1 MQKIK
6 LKYLFPIIIAINFF
20 AYPNEGKEKKYSSK
34 EKNNLLNYYN
44 STIDSLTF
52 NKIFIEKD
60 ILNIESL
67 LNSQINLS
75 LLQQL
80 KFNNYLSYYHLIN
93 NNLNESIKYSKKNIS
108 KVAKTSEEQDAIG
121 YSYYFSANCLLNQG
135 KNKPAL
141 INTQKA
147 IDIFEKSSN
156 IDGLT
161 KCKMLLANI
170 YFYLKTYSDAEK
182 TINNSL
188 KYFENKE
195 KNNNYY
201 MLLLTKIKILR
212 AYKPNDAA
220 ELIINTYHELKN
232 KKEIDLTY
240 TIDTNIYYIEFLIEN
255 NKQAFAKQILL
266 ETKPLVAKKNAK
278 RSSDMFNWILADF
291 DFSTNSPLSNRDY
304 FIKRISESEASEDYQ
319 NLTNI
324 YHYLKYDAYLLKD
337 VEKLYEYSIAY
348 DNAIKKISNDETK
361 AEILE
366 LKTKYD
372 TEKKEK
378 LIAVKELQLD
388 KKNKTIFILVS
399 ASIVL
404 LFIGLLF
411 YNFNINKRRKEN
423 EILKNH
429 FTNRLLDNI
438 EEERKRIAKDLH
450 DGINH
455 ELLTLKNNNNF
466 SRNEIEDK
474 IDSIIEDIR
483 SISRNLH
490 PVMFEKIGLATS
502 IKNLIEQLKITNNF
516 FITCE
521 IDYFDSLKNTEEIQ
535 LFRVIQEALTN
546 IIKYSNAHAAK
557 VTILENTKSIYVEIK
572 DNGVGFNVEEK
583 LKSKKSFG
591 IHSIIER
598 IHSINGN
605 VNFISNKNGTI
616 IKIKIKK

>member
-6 LKYLFPIIIAINFF
+6 IKYLITIVLAINFF
-20 AYPNEGKEKKYSSK
+20 AYPNEGKEKKYTSK
-34 EKNNLLNYYN
+34 EKNNLLTYYN

-52 NKIFIEKD
+52 NKIFIKKD

-67 LNSQINLS
+67 LKNHVNLS
-75 LLQQL
+75 QLQQL

-93 NNLNESIKYSKKNIS
+93 NDLNESIKISKKNIS
-108 KVAKTSEEQDAIG
+108 KIPKTIEEKDAIG
-121 YSYYFSANCLLNQG
+121 YAYYFLANCLLNQG
-135 KNKPAL
+135 NNKYAL
-141 INTQKA
+141 INTQKG
-147 IDIFEKSSN
+147 IDIFEMSNN

-212 AYKPNDAA
+212 AYKPSEAN

-232 KKEIDLTY
+232 KKEIDLSY

-255 NKQAFAKQILL
+255 NKQAFAKQVIL
-266 ETKPLVAKKNAK
+266 ETNPLVVKKNAK

-291 DFSTNSPLSNRDY
+291 NFSTNSPLSNRDY
-304 FIKRISESEASEDYQ
+304 FIKRIVESERSQDYQ

-324 YHYLKYDAYLLKD
+324 YHYLKYDAYLVKD

-366 LKTKYD
+366 LKTKYE

-378 LIAVKELQLD
+378 LIVVKELQLD
-388 KKNKTIFILVS
+388 KKNKTIFILFS
-399 ASIVL
+399 TTIL
-404 LFIGLLF
+404 LFLIGILLN
-411 YNFNINKRRKEN
+411 NFNKNKRRKEN
-423 EILKNH
+423 EILKKH
-429 FTNRLLDNI
+429 FTNKLLENI
-438 EEERKRIAKDLH
+438 EDERKRIAKDLH

-455 ELLTLKNNNNF
+455 ELLTLKNFDTTNTV
-466 SRNEIEDK
+466 EIENK

-483 SISRNLH
+483 AISRNLH
-490 PVMFEKIGLATS
+490 PVMFEKIGLETS
-502 IKNLIEQLKITNNF
+502 IKNLVEQFKITNNF

-521 IDYFDSLKNTEEIQ
+521 IDYFNSLKNTEEIQ

-557 VTILENTKSIYVEIK
+557 VTIIENTKHIYVEIK
-572 DNGVGFNVEEK
+572 DNGIGFNVEEK

-598 IHSINGN
+598 IHSINGD
-605 VNFISNKNGTI
+605 VNFVSNKNGTI

>member
-6 LKYLFPIIIAINFF
+6 RKYLITIALAINLF
-20 AYPNEGKEKKYSSK
+20 AFSNGGKVKKYSSS

-67 LNSQINLS
+67 LKSQINLS
-75 LLQQL
+75 QLQQL

-93 NNLNESIKYSKKNIS
+93 NNLFESIKYSKKNI
-108 KVAKTSEEQDAIG
+108 AKITKTTQEQDAIG
-121 YSYYFSANCLLNQG
+121 YSYYFLANCLLNQG
-135 KNKPAL
+135 NNKSAL

-147 IDIFEKSSN
+147 INIFEKLNN

-161 KCKMLLANI
+161 KCNMLLANI
-170 YFYLKTYSDAEK
+170 YFYLKTYADAEN
-182 TINNSL
+182 IIDNGL

-212 AYKPNDAA
+212 AYKQSEAI
-220 ELIINTYHELKN
+220 ELIINTYHDLKN
-232 KKEIDLTY
+232 NNKIDLTY

-255 NKQAFAKQILL
+255 NKQAFAKQIIL
-266 ETKPLVAKKNAK
+266 ETAPLVAKKDAK
-278 RSSDMFNWILADF
+278 RSTDMFNWILADF
-291 DFSTNSPLSNRDY
+291 DFSTDTPLSNRKY
-304 FIKRISESEASEDYQ
+304 FIKRITESEESQDYQ

-337 VEKLYEYSIAY
+337 FEKLYEYSIAY
-348 DNAIKKISNDETK
+348 DLAIKKISNDETK
-361 AEILE
+361 AEMVE
-366 LKTKYD
+366 LKTKYES
-372 TEKKEK
+372 EKKEQ
-378 LIAVKELQLD
+378 LLAIKELQID
-388 KKNKTIFILVS
+388 KKNKTIFILFS
-399 ASIVL
+399 ATIL
-404 LFIGLLF
+404 LFLLGLLLYSF
-411 YNFNINKRRKEN
+411 YKNRRRKEN

-429 FTNRLLDNI
+429 FTNKLLENI

-450 DGINH
+450 DGVNH
-455 ELLTLKNNNNF
+455 ELLTLKNSNTHNKL
-466 SRNEIEDK
+466 EIENK

-483 SISRNLH
+483 AISRNLH
-490 PVMFEKIGLATS
+490 PAMFEKIGLAIS
-502 IKNLIEQLKITNNF
+502 VKNLIEQFKVANDF

-521 IDYFDSLKNTEEIQ
+521 VDYFNSLKSSDEIQ

-546 IIKYSNAHAAK
+546 VIKYSNAHAAK
-557 VTILENTKSIYVEIK
+557 VTIIENTKLILVEIK
-572 DNGVGFNVEEK
+572 DNGIGFNVEEK

-598 IHSINGN
+598 VHSINGD